1 MKNVTIYTGPMC
13 NYCEAAKRLLTR
25 NNATFTEID
34 IAKVEGAMDEM
45 IKKANGK
52 RTIPQIFFDYQH
64 IGGYDEV
71 RALEKEK
78 KLQDLLK

>member
-1 MKNVTIYTGPMC
+1 MKNITIYTGPMC

-25 NNATFTEID
+25 NNASFTEID

-45 IKKANGK
+45 ISKANGK
-52 RTIPQIFFDYQH
+52 RTIPQIFFDEKH

-71 RALEKEK
+71 RALEKGN
-78 KLQDLLK
+78 KLQELLK